1 MRRRRLA
8 HREGQRT
15 SDVTRGSS
23 NPATFMRVMHGVMS
37 RSVLVSDWFVVQQ
50 LTLDDHFSDF
60 HMCLLDSGSLS
71 IPHTILHTNDH
82 TYYFTYK

>member
-1 MRRRRLA
+1 
-8 HREGQRT
+8 
-15 SDVTRGSS
+15 
-23 NPATFMRVMHGVMS
+23 MRVMHGVMS

-82 TYYFTYK
+82 TYNFTQNQGLVLALLLRAQVCP